1 MGKVGQIFKTLG
13 ETAVSLI
20 PGVGPAASTAMKV
33 IGGIGE
39 GVNAGMG
46 MANLGQSIYGA
57 TQGQPS
63 QNSMNLLSGPGVGQ
77 QDLAQQQQPG
87 GGSGIERF
95 MSQQGPGGGLGNFAQ
110 QMGQQNQPSI
120 DQMGGNSSQFL
131 DYLRNLQG

>member
-39 GVNAGMG
+39 GINAGMSV
-46 MANLGQSIYGA
+46 ANLGQSIYGA

-63 QNSMNLLSGPGVGQ
+63 QNGMNLLSGPGASGSA
-77 QDLAQQQQPG
+77 QDMAQQQQG
-87 GGSGIERF
+87 GGGGIERF
-95 MSQQGPGGGLGNFAQ
+95 MTQQGPGGGLGNFGQ
-110 QMGQQNQPSI
+110 QMQQQNQPSI
-120 DQMGGNSSQFL
+120 DQMGGNSQFL